1 MAEQTGII
9 TTTQDQIVDS
19 WLTNVSAAQDIW
31 FSAIND
37 DNPLRIAFA
46 EATAKKLMLQT
57 LKGEN
62 AKHIAA
68 HLLAFADPEIDMIE
82 VVGVPAQAEMIR
94 VIAMGVITGFVPGQD
109 EFSVFGTRNGA
120 DLYVK
125 ENGYYS
131 LFSRLKGCSVPDV
144 RDGFPELT
152 KLDNGK
158 LVWRVSGTASVEI
171 NGKTINQICEGPYAI
186 GLQAAESRNQP
197 GVSTDNVAGI
207 SAKARRRLLQLL
219 WKKVRCSARI
229 DDLDD
234 TVPLV
239 AAQPEQEPARIEAP
253 ATVINMP
260 ETVVITH
267 NTCDPWAAEWK
278 RFPED
283 HPARKLARKMRES
296 APESLDSHMI
306 EADQLIG
313 DKLIDKRAHE
323 SLSRYFNHLKGV
335 TA

>member
-1 MAEQTGII
+1 MAETAGII
-9 TTTQDQIVDS
+9 TTTQDHIVDS

-31 FSAIND
+31 FSAINE

-82 VVGVPAQAEMIR
+82 VVGAPAQSDMIR

-109 EFSVFGTRNGA
+109 EFGVFGTRNGA

-158 LVWRVSGTASVEI
+158 LVWRVSGTASVML
-171 NGKTINQICEGPYAI
+171 NGKTITQTSEGPHAI
-186 GLQAAESRNQP
+186 GIQAAESTKTP
-197 GVSTDNVAGI
+197 GTSTDNIAGI

-239 AAQPEQEPARIEAP
+239 ESQPEPAPERIEAAPQPP
-253 ATVINMP
+253 A
-260 ETVVITH
+260 
-267 NTCDPWAAEWK
+267 DPWVAEWK
-278 RFPED
+278 RFPEE
-283 HPARKLARKMRES
+283 HPARKLARKMRE
-296 APESLDSHMI
+296 AKPDAIDACMI
-306 EADQLIG
+306 EADSLLG
-313 DKLIDKRAHE
+313 DAAIDKRAHDT
-323 SLSRYFNHLKGV
+323 LRRYFEHLKAG
-335 TA
+335 AA

>member
-9 TTTQDQIVDS
+9 TTKEDQIVDS

-31 FSAIND
+31 FSAINE

-82 VVGVPAQAEMIR
+82 VVGAPSQVDMIR

-109 EFSVFGTRNGA
+109 EFAVFGTRNGA

-131 LFSRLKGCSVPDV
+131 LFSRLKGASVPDV

-171 NGKTINQICEGPYAI
+171 NGKTITQVCEGPYAI
-186 GLQAAESRNQP
+186 GIQAAESKNQP
-197 GVSTDNVAGI
+197 GTSTDNVAGI

-234 TVPLV
+234 TVPLAETATEDQSSRNTFRDHPAKLE
-239 AAQPEQEPARIEAP
+239 AAAAP
-253 ATVINMP
+253 AA
-260 ETVVITH
+260 
-267 NTCDPWAAEWK
+267 DPWAAEWK

-283 HPARKLARKMRES
+283 HPARQLARKMRE
-296 APESLDSHMI
+296 AA
-306 EADQLIG
+306 ADQLDTHMIQADSLLG
-313 DKLIDKRAHE
+313 DKLIDKRAHD
-323 SLSRYFNHLKGV
+323 SLARYFQHLKGV

>member
-31 FSAIND
+31 FSAINE

-82 VVGVPAQAEMIR
+82 VVGAPAQADMIR

-109 EFSVFGTRNGA
+109 EFAVFGTRNGA

-131 LFSRLKGCSVPDV
+131 LFSRLKGASVPDV

-171 NGKTINQICEGPYAI
+171 NGKTITQVCEGPYAI

-197 GVSTDNVAGI
+197 GTSTDNVAGI

-239 AAQPEQEPARIEAP
+239 AAQPEPEPARIEALPTPP
-253 ATVINMP
+253 A
-260 ETVVITH
+260 
-267 NTCDPWAAEWK
+267 DPWAAEWK

-296 APESLDSHMI
+296 VPESLDAHMI

-323 SLSRYFNHLKGV
+323 SLSRYFQHLKGI

>member
-1 MAEQTGII
+1 MAEAAGII

-31 FSAIND
+31 FSAINE

-82 VVGVPAQAEMIR
+82 VVGAPAQSDMIR

-109 EFSVFGTRNGA
+109 EFAVFGTRNGA

-158 LVWRVSGTASVEI
+158 LVWRVSGTASVML
-171 NGKTINQICEGPYAI
+171 NGKTITQTSEGSHAI
-186 GLQAAESRNQP
+186 GIQAAESTKTP
-197 GVSTDNVAGI
+197 GTSTDNIAGI

-229 DDLDD
+229 DDIEDI
-234 TVPLV
+234 VPIV
-239 AAQPEQEPARIEAP
+239 ESQPEPSLARIEATP
-253 ATVINMP
+253 QPVA
-260 ETVVITH
+260 
-267 NTCDPWAAEWK
+267 DPWVAEWK
-278 RFPED
+278 RLPEE
-283 HPARKLARKMRES
+283 HAARKLARKMRE
-296 APESLDSHMI
+296 AKPDAIDACMR
-306 EADQLIG
+306 EADSLLV
-313 DKLIDKRAHE
+313 DAAIDKRAHDT
-323 SLSRYFNHLKGV
+323 LRRYFEHLKAG
-335 TA
+335 AA

>member
-1 MAEQTGII
+1 MAETAGII

-31 FSAIND
+31 FSAINE

-57 LKGEN
+57 LKGDN

-82 VVGVPAQAEMIR
+82 VVGAPAQSDMIR

-109 EFSVFGTRNGA
+109 EFGVFGTRNGA

-158 LVWRVSGTASVEI
+158 LVWRVSGTASVML
-171 NGKTINQICEGPYAI
+171 NGKTITQTSEGPHAI
-186 GLQAAESRNQP
+186 GIQAAESTKTP
-197 GVSTDNVAGI
+197 GTSTDNIAGI

-239 AAQPEQEPARIEAP
+239 ESQPEPAPERIEAAPQPP
-253 ATVINMP
+253 A
-260 ETVVITH
+260 
-267 NTCDPWAAEWK
+267 DPWVAEWK
-278 RFPED
+278 RFPEE
-283 HPARKLARKMRES
+283 HPARKLARKMRE
-296 APESLDSHMI
+296 AKPDAIDACMI
-306 EADQLIG
+306 EADSLLG
-313 DKLIDKRAHE
+313 DAAIDKRAHDT
-323 SLSRYFNHLKGV
+323 LRRYFEHLKAG
-335 TA
+335 AA

>member
-31 FSAIND
+31 FSAINE

-82 VVGVPAQAEMIR
+82 VVGAPAQADMIR

-109 EFSVFGTRNGA
+109 EFAVFGTRNGA

-131 LFSRLKGCSVPDV
+131 LFSRLKGASVPDV

-171 NGKTINQICEGPYAI
+171 NGKPITQICEGPYAI

-197 GVSTDNVAGI
+197 GTSTDNVAGI

-239 AAQPEQEPARIEAP
+239 AAQPEPEPARIEAP
-253 ATVINMP
+253 PTSAA
-260 ETVVITH
+260 
-267 NTCDPWAAEWK
+267 DPWAAEWK

-283 HPARKLARKMRES
+283 HPARKLARKMREA

-323 SLSRYFNHLKGV
+323 SLSRYFQHLKGV

>member
-1 MAEQTGII
+1 MAETAGII

-31 FSAIND
+31 FSAINE

-82 VVGVPAQAEMIR
+82 VVNSPAQSDMIR

-109 EFSVFGTRNGA
+109 EFAVFGTRNGA

-158 LVWRVSGTASVEI
+158 LVWRVSGTASVML
-171 NGKTINQICEGPYAI
+171 NGKTITQTSEGPHAI
-186 GLQAAESRNQP
+186 GIQAAESTKNP
-197 GVSTDNVAGI
+197 GTSTDNIAGI

-239 AAQPEQEPARIEAP
+239 ESQPEPAPARIEAAPQP
-253 ATVINMP
+253 AVDTWV
-260 ETVVITH
+260 
-267 NTCDPWAAEWK
+267 AEWK
-278 RFPED
+278 RFPEE
-283 HPARKLARKMRES
+283 HIARKLARKMRE
-296 APESLDSHMI
+296 ATPETLDACMI
-306 EADQLIG
+306 EADSLMG
-313 DKLIDKRAHE
+313 DAAIDKRAHDT
-323 SLSRYFNHLKGV
+323 LRRYFEHLKAG
-335 TA
+335 AA